1 MGGILAN
8 RAGFEHV
15 RAGYDSTVLVI
26 GLTGGIGSGK
36 STVAGLLELRGATV
50 IDVDALGRQ
59 VIAPDGR
66 AEATVVKAFGPDIVD
81 TAGHIDRNALAAVV
95 FGRPDALGRL
105 TEISHPAIDAEI
117 DERLHD
123 LPCDAIVVLDMAILV
138 ESVLGLGRY
147 TRVVVVEAPADVRVE
162 RAVARGMQADDV
174 RARMAS
180 QTTDARRRDVADVVL
195 SNDGDLPT
203 LSARVDELW
212 TQIGEWDDLGRGV

>member
-1 MGGILAN
+1 M
-8 RAGFEHV
+8 
-15 RAGYDSTVLVI
+15 LVI

-59 VIAPDGR
+59 VIAPEGR
-66 AEATVVKAFGPDIVD
+66 AETMVVKAFGPDIVD

>member
-1 MGGILAN
+1 M
-8 RAGFEHV
+8 
-15 RAGYDSTVLVI
+15 LVI

-59 VIAPDGR
+59 VIAPGGR
-66 AEATVVKAFGPDIVD
+66 AETMVAEAFGPDIVD
-81 TAGHIDRNALAAVV
+81 TAGHIDRPALAAAV

-123 LPCDAIVVLDMAILV
+123 LPRNAIVVLDMAILV

-180 QTTDARRRDVADVVL
+180 QTTDDRRRAVADVVL
-195 SNDGDLPT
+195 HNDGDLLT
-203 LSARVDELW
+203 LTARVDELW

>member
-1 MGGILAN
+1 M
-8 RAGFEHV
+8 
-15 RAGYDSTVLVI
+15 LVI

-59 VIAPDGR
+59 VIAPEGR

-180 QTTDARRRDVADVVL
+180 QTTDARRRAVADVVL
-195 SNDGDLPT
+195 RNDGDLPT

-212 TQIGEWDDLGRGV
+212 TQIGEWNDLGRGV

>member
-1 MGGILAN
+1 M
-8 RAGFEHV
+8 
-15 RAGYDSTVLVI
+15 LVI

-36 STVAGLLELRGATV
+36 STVARLLEVRGAIV

-59 VIAPDGR
+59 VIAPEGR
-66 AEATVVKAFGPDIVD
+66 AETMVVKAFGPDIVD

-123 LPCDAIVVLDMAILV
+123 LPCGAIVVLDMAILV

>member
-1 MGGILAN
+1 M
-8 RAGFEHV
+8 
-15 RAGYDSTVLVI
+15 LVI

-203 LSARVDELW
+203 LSARMDELW
-212 TQIGEWDDLGRGV
+212 TQIGEWNDLGRGV

>member
-1 MGGILAN
+1 M
-8 RAGFEHV
+8 
-15 RAGYDSTVLVI
+15 LVI

-81 TAGHIDRNALAAVV
+81 TAGHIDRTALAAVV

>member
-1 MGGILAN
+1 M
-8 RAGFEHV
+8 
-15 RAGYDSTVLVI
+15 LVI

-36 STVAGLLELRGATV
+36 STVAGLLEVRGATV

-59 VIAPDGR
+59 VIAPEGR

-180 QTTDARRRDVADVVL
+180 QTTDDRRRAVADVVL
-195 SNDGDLPT
+195 HNDGDLLT
-203 LSARVDELW
+203 LTARVDELW